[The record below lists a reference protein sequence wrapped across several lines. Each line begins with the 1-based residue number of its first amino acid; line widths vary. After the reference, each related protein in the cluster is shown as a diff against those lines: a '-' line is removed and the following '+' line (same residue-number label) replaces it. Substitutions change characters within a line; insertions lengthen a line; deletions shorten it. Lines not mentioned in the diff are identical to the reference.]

1 LSKATEPVYESLRL
15 AESLDEA
22 VKSTF
27 EVILGERP
35 TCCGSVDDSS
45 LCPGMVGIIAVIG
58 DVSWSLSLA
67 FSSET
72 AVRIAKK
79 FAGFEIEY
87 DSADMADVVGELA
100 NVLAGDVVAR
110 LDELG
115 IKAALSLPT
124 VARVSDLKLSEPGAV
139 ESLRLKYS
147 TSEGTFLVGLAV
159 GKSIKNSL
167 G

>member
-1 LSKATEPVYESLRL
+1 
-15 AESLDEA
+15 
-22 VKSTF
+22 
-27 EVILGERP
+27 
-35 TCCGSVDDSS
+35 
-45 LCPGMVGIIAVIG
+45 MVGIIAVIG